1 MQDINILVCII
12 YIIISIQI
20 NRVGLTTGDLGQQ
33 GIMTGSQS
41 QENIFNTHISVDSPS
56 VVQKTKK
63 EGKQCSGGLF
73 SRFKRKKGGRRGG
86 GVQRKGKREKVSVK
100 QQKLDLG
107 MKKTGHSL
115 PPPSAC
121 PTLPVSS
128 QNTCRQYYSIAY
140 TCTHVCS
147 IKCTVY
153 TCTCTCMY
161 TVYTCRSILYMSY
174 SVLYMYI

>member
-73 SRFKRKKGGRRGG
+73 SRFKRKKGGEERGRSTEEG
-86 GVQRKGKREKVSVK
+86 EEREGVGKAAETG
-100 QQKLDLG
+100 LG
-107 MKKTGHSL
+107 DEEDRSFLTTSISM
-115 PPPSAC
+115 PNIAC
-121 PTLPVSS
+121 EFTE
-128 QNTCRQYYSIAY
+128 
-140 TCTHVCS
+140 H
-147 IKCTVY
+147 
-153 TCTCTCMY
+153 M
-161 TVYTCRSILYMSY
+161 
-174 SVLYMYI
+174 